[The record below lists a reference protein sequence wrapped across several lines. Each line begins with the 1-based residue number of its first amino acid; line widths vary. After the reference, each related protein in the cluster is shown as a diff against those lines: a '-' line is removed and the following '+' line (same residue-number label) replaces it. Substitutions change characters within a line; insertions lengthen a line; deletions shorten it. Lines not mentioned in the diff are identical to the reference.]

1 MKEFKK
7 NIDWQIDFDNFVLT
21 NKDKPFEWGSWDCIL
36 FSDAMVKA
44 ITGKNLLP
52 KTWKWKTEK
61 EAMQS
66 ISKYGNKKGLVHA
79 INSAV
84 KKVKGINEINVDYAQ
99 KGDFVVYKEESE
111 LTGIYDGNKV
121 ITPSDNGISAK
132 FDANI
137 IACWRIDV

>member
-7 NIDWQIDFDNFVLT
+7 NIDWQIDFDEFVFK

-44 ITGKNLLP
+44 ITGQNLLP

-84 KKVKGINEINVDYAQ
+84 KKVKGIEQISVDYAQ

-111 LTGIYDGNKV
+111 LTGIFDGNKV
-121 ITPSDNGISAK
+121 ITPSDKGISAK
-132 FDANI
+132 YDANI
-137 IACWRIDV
+137 IACWRINV